1 VTAGKLQNRREI
13 ANTLM
18 SAFGV
23 TTHEEQHMDEETGRS
38 TIQVLRVNVMN
49 PPRDTDEQEVREELH
64 RTGIVN
70 YNNLTVYYDHYTPD
84 DVVQINFLVNSEM
97 ELKRC
102 TTAVVNIYLHGRWCR
117 LEESLSNYN
126 QITSAVFSNLPKR
139 ILGPDIDRYIK
150 SHIDAAYINCVNTI
164 ADYKKQKETIQIPNF
179 NPPPCINLQ
188 QMEKILY
195 RQNKDGYTGEVVI
208 QFRDSYVAKWLAT
221 MYEHEVLTPQDSRQL
236 ITTRYPEHPYV
247 IIDRL
252 KEFWISMFFN
262 NYKYSKTT
270 NINIQTERQEP
281 REFHSNKSFIQG
293 IKTYTYHIKHTIQI
307 SKRYRK
313 KLRHIT
319 IYDLLKMTIG
329 TCLQAITKQTY
340 RIMVTISI
348 CSHSIGFFLNKHLL
362 AIRHH
367 LLDDV
372 NILLI
377 TS

>member
-1 VTAGKLQNRREI
+1 MVAGKLQNRREI

-23 TTHEEQHMDEETGRS
+23 TTHEEQHMDKEIGRS

-84 DVVQINFLVNSEM
+84 DVVQINFLVDSEA
-97 ELKRC
+97 ELKHC
-102 TTAVVNIYLHGRWCR
+102 TNTVVNIYLHGKWCR

-139 ILGPDIDRYIK
+139 ILGPDIDRYIE

-164 ADYKKQKETIQIPNF
+164 ADYKKQKETIQVSNF
-179 NPPPCINLQ
+179 NPPPRANLQ

-208 QFRDSYVAKWLAT
+208 QFGDPYVAKWLAT

-262 NYKYSKTT
+262 NYKYLKTT
-270 NINIQTERQEP
+270 NINI
-281 REFHSNKSFIQG
+281 
-293 IKTYTYHIKHTIQI
+293 
-307 SKRYRK
+307 
-313 KLRHIT
+313 
-319 IYDLLKMTIG
+319 
-329 TCLQAITKQTY
+329 
-340 RIMVTISI
+340 
-348 CSHSIGFFLNKHLL
+348 
-362 AIRHH
+362 
-367 LLDDV
+367 
-372 NILLI
+372 
-377 TS
+377 